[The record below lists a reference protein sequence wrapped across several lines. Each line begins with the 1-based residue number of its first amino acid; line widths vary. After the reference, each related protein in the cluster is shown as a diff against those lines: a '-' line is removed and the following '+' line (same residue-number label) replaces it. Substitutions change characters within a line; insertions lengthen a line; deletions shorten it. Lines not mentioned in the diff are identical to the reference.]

1 MANQFVMQ
9 QVRRE
14 RERQSPVKAAAG
26 NPVQAQTRTVR
37 PVENTTA
44 SAAQSI
50 REELAAARRANPP
63 SRTYLP
69 WEVSST
75 SAGEDHTEKY
85 TGTLKTLTERLEAG
99 ERELT
104 GLKQRY
110 TSAPSEEVRT
120 AYNARLN
127 SYNRDLDTYR
137 TVQKNYDAYQS
148 SQGIQERVDQ
158 LKRRS
163 VDLERDRRERSIALQ
178 SSAAEL
184 ETAQGEEAMRR
195 AMEKLR
201 SSYQAYGTVQR
212 DIESVKKRT
221 ADLETEGVRRSFEP
235 LRQAADFAE
244 KSVYR
249 STERGGPK
257 FNALAGTYSDTGFGD
272 ITYDYINANERARS
286 R

>member
-1 MANQFVMQ
+1 VANQFVMQ

-99 ERELT
+99 EREL
-104 GLKQRY
+104 
-110 TSAPSEEVRT
+110 
-120 AYNARLN
+120 
-127 SYNRDLDTYR
+127 
-137 TVQKNYDAYQS
+137 
-148 SQGIQERVDQ
+148 I
-158 LKRRS
+158 RR
-163 VDLERDRRERSIALQ
+163 RHGH
-178 SSAAEL
+178 
-184 ETAQGEEAMRR
+184 AQGHG
-195 AMEKLR
+195 KVF
-201 SSYQAYGTVQR
+201 YGPAYAGG
-212 DIESVKKRT
+212 
-221 ADLETEGVRRSFEP
+221 ADLPAERPGRAVRR
-235 LRQAADFAE
+235 D
-244 KSVYR
+244 
-249 STERGGPK
+249 
-257 FNALAGTYSDTGFGD
+257 
-272 ITYDYINANERARS
+272 
-286 R
+286 